1 MIGMFMFVFYIVEIP
16 PVNFKYPD
24 VVFNEHRHQTLPRR
38 ALAMIWQAQP
48 DGPVRDSLAM
58 AFRASNLRLDSIRL
72 VTKSQIGQS
81 LATR

>member
-1 MIGMFMFVFYIVEIP
+1 
-16 PVNFKYPD
+16 
-24 VVFNEHRHQTLPRR
+24 
-38 ALAMIWQAQP
+38 MIWQAQP